1 MRKIIEVKELII
13 NDKGLN
19 ITIENEVANIN
30 ECSEVGTMIADSDQI
45 SLLYIIEENEEFV
58 YISIPSRYWNVLKK
72 ALDEEKSVFL
82 QNEGN
87 SMPLTQWNDELS
99 FIVQNVEG
107 NLNYGS
113 EFVEQIQNVF
123 FEMK

>member
-13 NDKGLN
+13 NDRGLN
-19 ITIENEVANIN
+19 INIENQVNIK
-30 ECSEVGTMIADSDQI
+30 ECSEVGTMIADSDQN

-58 YISIPSRYWNVLKK
+58 YISIPSRYWNVLKQ
-72 ALDEEKSVFL
+72 ALDEENPVFL
-82 QNEGN
+82 QNEEN
-87 SMPLTQWNDELS
+87 SIQLNQWNDELS

-107 NLNYGS
+107 NLNYGA

-123 FEMK
+123 LEMK